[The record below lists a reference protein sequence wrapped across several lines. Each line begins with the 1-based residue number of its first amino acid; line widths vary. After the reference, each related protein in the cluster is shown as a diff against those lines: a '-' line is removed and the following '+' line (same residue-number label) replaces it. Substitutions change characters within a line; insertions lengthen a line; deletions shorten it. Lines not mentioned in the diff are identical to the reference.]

1 LQETRHR
8 ALCVWQMIWQVKGNA
23 VNRKQFV
30 AVAFAA
36 AIPAYLLVAAMVWAL
51 FQGGMLG
58 DEAKVSVALWVIFV
72 ISALG
77 GIIIGVLPFA
87 IVIFPGLYP
96 MAATVSGSAPAPVPQ
111 AAPGVAGRKGKQGPE
126 EEAVESPEESAESA
140 DEFGDASE
148 FDEFDEFDEFAD
160 EVEEEPPQPKK
171 KGRK

>member
-1 LQETRHR
+1 
-8 ALCVWQMIWQVKGNA
+8 MIWQVKGNA

>member
-1 LQETRHR
+1 
-8 ALCVWQMIWQVKGNA
+8 MIWQVKGNA

-58 DEAKVSVALWVIFV
+58 DEAKVSAALWVIFV

-96 MAATVSGSAPAPVPQ
+96 MAATVSGSGPAPVPQ
-111 AAPGVAGRKGKQGPE
+111 AAPGVAGRKGKQATE
-126 EEAVESPEESAESA
+126 EEDVERPEESAESA
-140 DEFGDASE
+140 DEFGDVSE
-148 FDEFDEFDEFAD
+148 FDEFDEFAE

>member
-1 LQETRHR
+1 MQETRHR
-8 ALCVWQMIWQVKGNA
+8 ALCVWQMIWQVRGNA

-58 DEAKVSVALWVIFV
+58 DEAKVSAALWVIFV

-77 GIIIGVLPFA
+77 GIVIGVLPFA

-111 AAPGVAGRKGKQGPE
+111 AAPGVAGRKGKQATE
-126 EEAVESPEESAESA
+126 DEAGERPEESAESA

-148 FDEFDEFDEFAD
+148 FDEFDEFAE

>member
-1 LQETRHR
+1 
-8 ALCVWQMIWQVKGNA
+8 MIWQVKGNA

-58 DEAKVSVALWVIFV
+58 DEAKVSATLWVIFV

-96 MAATVSGSAPAPVPQ
+96 MAATVSGSGPAPVPQ
-111 AAPGVAGRKGKQGPE
+111 AAPPVAGRKGKQEPE
-126 EEAVESPEESAESA
+126 EEDVEAP
-140 DEFGDASE
+140 
-148 FDEFDEFDEFAD
+148 
-160 EVEEEPPQPKK
+160 
-171 KGRK
+171 

>member
-1 LQETRHR
+1 
-8 ALCVWQMIWQVKGNA
+8 

-30 AVAFAA
+30 AAAFAA
-36 AIPAYLLVAAMVWAL
+36 AIPAYLLVASMVWAL

-58 DEAKVSVALWVIFV
+58 DEAKVSAALWVIFV
-72 ISALG
+72 IAALG

-96 MAATVSGSAPAPVPQ
+96 IAAAGTSSGGPATAPPVDTSDRTGG
-111 AAPGVAGRKGKQGPE
+111 AAKGGAGDE
-126 EEAVESPEESAESA
+126 
-140 DEFGDASE
+140 DEFGGEEEFSDYADDASAE
-148 FDEFDEFDEFAD
+148 FDEYDEFAE